1 MAVSLCLSL
10 NNSWPWLIFTFSLS
24 LLISAQIQWPKFP
37 SSILVTDID
46 LIGADNLYTLYFSQF
61 SAEGSSNFYPVAGK
75 NLYFAVTYDAWVPED
90 TSVAITEL
98 EELTTLKKNN
108 NNFYKGREEGKK
120 R

>member
-1 MAVSLCLSL
+1 MSSH
-10 NNSWPWLIFTFSLS
+10 FSPNFLR
-24 LLISAQIQWPKFP
+24 
-37 SSILVTDID
+37 SSILVTNID